1 MVKRSFKKE
10 FQQLFRYKT
19 KRVWT
24 RAVDLIMEKKGQKSF
39 NIFWGG
45 CAPWLVGFE
54 FPNMGWNLGPWHW
67 EHRVLTTGML
77 GNSFSFFS
85 ILLCV
90 NCWIIFNQ
98 TFLQG
103 RDHLFSL
110 EIFTE
115 YILYARHSFGQW
127 KSNGERVKIPIS
139 QDSFCWKYQKMMLPL
154 EVGRLGSSW

>member
-1 MVKRSFKKE
+1 ML
-10 FQQLFRYKT
+10 QQLFRCKI
-19 KRVWT
+19 KRVQT

-39 NIFWGG
+39 NIFFFFGR
-45 CAPWLVGFE
+45 APWPVGFY
-54 FPNMGWNLGPWHW
+54 FSNVRWNLGPWHW
-67 EHRVLTTGML
+67 DHRVLTTGLL

-85 ILLCV
+85 VLLCV

-115 YILYARHSFGQW
+115 YLLYARHSFRKWQ
-127 KSNGERVKIPIS
+127 SSGERVKIPIS